1 MVVSV
6 KAKSTRKMR
15 LDRMAICFERL
26 AANQPEPKTELDF
39 SSPYTL
45 LVAVVLSA
53 QATDVGVNRATRGL
67 FAAASTPAQMVA
79 LGVDGISHH
88 IRTIGLFN
96 TKARN
101 VHRLSEILIAD
112 HDGTVP
118 EDRAA
123 LEALPGLA
131 GRQQMLCLMR
141 LLAIQRLLSIRI
153 FSGLE
158 TAPEWLLE
166 KRLTM

>member
-67 FAAASTPAQMVA
+67 FAAASTRRKWWRLA
-79 LGVDGISHH
+79 LTASATTSAPSACSTP
-88 IRTIGLFN
+88 R
-96 TKARN
+96 
-101 VHRLSEILIAD
+101 
-112 HDGTVP
+112 
-118 EDRAA
+118 
-123 LEALPGLA
+123 PGMST
-131 GRQQMLCLMR
+131 GSQ
-141 LLAIQRLLSIRI
+141 
-153 FSGLE
+153 
-158 TAPEWLLE
+158 
-166 KRLTM
+166 KY